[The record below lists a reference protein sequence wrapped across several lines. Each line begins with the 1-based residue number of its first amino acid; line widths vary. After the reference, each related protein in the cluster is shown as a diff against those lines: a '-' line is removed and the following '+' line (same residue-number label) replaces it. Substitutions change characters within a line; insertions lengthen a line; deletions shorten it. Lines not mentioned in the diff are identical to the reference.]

1 MPTSWATPSE
11 TDAAAT
17 PAIIRSF
24 DGATAIG
31 VTVLAFA
38 AFPLGTANT
47 LPCRRTGDTGESP
60 STRGT
65 LLTIWDCTACLE
77 IAEITWLNLPK

>member
-17 PAIIRSF
+17 PAVIRSF

-31 VTVLAFA
+31 ATVLAF
-38 AFPLGTANT
+38 PSTTANT
-47 LPCRRTGDTGESP
+47 LPGRRTGDIGMLP

-65 LLTIWDCTACLE
+65 VLAI
-77 IAEITWLNLPK
+77 